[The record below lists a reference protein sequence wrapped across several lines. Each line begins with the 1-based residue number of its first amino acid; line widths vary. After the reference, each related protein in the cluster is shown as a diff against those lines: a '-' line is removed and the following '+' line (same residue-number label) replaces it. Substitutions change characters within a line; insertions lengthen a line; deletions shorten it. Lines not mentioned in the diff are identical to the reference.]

1 MNDKQTNGKKL
12 AMGAPKWRQRVEGD
26 RFGFQKLKKE
36 GEKIQRKRRG
46 GGGRRR
52 EEGRSKKSTNQ
63 GNNM

>member
-1 MNDKQTNGKKL
+1 
-12 AMGAPKWRQRVEGD
+12 MGAPKWRQRVEGD

-36 GEKIQRKRRG
+36 GKKIQRKRRG